1 MSAWRLTP
9 ARRFVY
15 FFSYRHT
22 AETLAKR
29 LAKHGL
35 QIVFSE
41 IAESGEEGA
50 FRVALS
56 D

>member
-1 MSAWRLTP
+1 MGRHEAGQTLRL
-9 ARRFVY
+9 

-22 AETLAKR
+22 AETLAKS

-35 QIVFSE
+35 QVVFSE